1 MGPLLTTV
9 QLLLAG
15 LAAADEPLP
24 ATVEYSRDVRPIL
37 SDACYHCHGPDAG
50 RRKAGLRLDN
60 EAGALGELRGGGR
73 AIVPRKPQDSEL
85 VRRITADDEQER
97 MPPPKSGRKLTAR
110 QIALLRR
117 WVEQGAKWQRHWAF
131 LPPRRPELAPVQHAA
146 WPHNGIDHFVLA
158 RLEREG
164 LNPSPRADHTTLLRR
179 VTLDLTGLPPT
190 PAEVDAFL
198 ADASPNAYE
207 KVVDRLLASPRYGER
222 MAARWLDAARYAD
235 TNGYQNDG
243 ERYMWRWRDWVL
255 DAFNANMRFEQ
266 FTVEQLAG
274 DLLPQPTLSQRIA
287 TGFNRNH
294 RANGEGGII
303 PEEYAVEYVV
313 DRVDT
318 TATVWLGLTMGCAR
332 CHDHKYDPIR
342 QREFY
347 QVFAFFNNVPERG
360 KAIKYGNSPPF
371 IKAPTPQQLRRL
383 EELDRQVR
391 EAEAKWSRLQPMLD
405 QSLAGWEKT
414 RPKLPPTPWTPRQG
428 LLAHLPL
435 GATGK
440 GCFHDGEASFV
451 AGRKGRAVD
460 FDGRRF
466 VDVGDAGSFGY
477 YDKFSLAGWVRQRGA
492 EGGVIVSRM
501 ADVAEG
507 EGYSLHLVH
516 GRLQVNLVKRWLDD
530 ALRVETERS
539 LEPGRWHHVLATYDG
554 SRVAAGVKVYIDGRP
569 EKLRALLDDLN
580 QSFETKEPFRI
591 GGGGGPVG
599 RFHGAIQDVR
609 VYGEVILPE
618 RALVIATPESI
629 DEILGIPSDRRS
641 PGQVRKLR
649 AWFVDNRASDEVR
662 HAADDLDRLRRRH
675 QQFFESIP
683 TTMVMEE
690 MPRPRDTFVLVRG
703 EYDKRGEKV
712 TPGVPAVLGT
722 LPPAMPKNRLGFARW
737 LVDPSNPLTA
747 RVAVNRF
754 WQMYFGTGLVKTV
767 EDFGSQG
774 EWPTHPELLDYLAT
788 EFIASGWDVKAMQRR
803 IVTSATYRQASRV
816 TPQLWQ
822 RDPENRLLARGPR
835 VRLSA
840 ETIRDQALFVSGLLA
855 ERLGGPSVKP
865 YQPPGLWKELTD
877 TDYVADHG
885 EGLYRRSLYTFWKR
899 TVAPPTMMTFDAS
912 PRETCVVREART
924 NTPLQA
930 LALMNDVAFVEAA
943 RMFAQRAMREGGPT
957 PEGRVARAFRLATAR
972 TPRPAENKVLL
983 EALEYH
989 RARYRQHK
997 ATAPR
1002 LLAVGEAP
1010 ADWRL
1015 DAPELAAYTA
1025 VCSLILNLD
1034 EVVTKE

>member
-1 MGPLLTTV
+1 MGRLLATV
-9 QLLLAG
+9 HLLFAG

-24 ATVEYSRDVRPIL
+24 ATVEYNRDVRPIL

-50 RRKAGLRLDN
+50 RRKAGLRLDT
-60 EAGALGELRGGGR
+60 EAGALGKLRRGGR
-73 AIVPRKPQDSEL
+73 AIVPGKPNDSDL
-85 VRRITADDEQER
+85 VRRITADDEQEH
-97 MPPPKSGRKLTAR
+97 MPPPKSGRRLTAR
-110 QIALLRR
+110 QIALLQR

-131 LPPRRPELAPVQHAA
+131 LVPRRPALPAVRNTA
-146 WPHNGIDHFVLA
+146 WPRNGIDYFILA

-164 LNPSPRADHTTLLRR
+164 LAPAPEADRTTLLRR

-198 ADASPNAYE
+198 ADNSPNAYE
-207 KVVDRLLASPRYGER
+207 MVVDRLLASPRYGER

-255 DAFNANMRFEQ
+255 DAFNANMPFDQ
-266 FTVEQLAG
+266 FTIEQLAG

-294 RANGEGGII
+294 RGNGEGGII

-360 KAIKYGNSPPF
+360 KAIKYGNSPPY
-371 IKAPTPQQLRRL
+371 IKAPTLEQQRRL
-383 EELDRQVR
+383 DEIDRQAR
-391 EAEAKWSRLQPMLD
+391 EAQEAWARLQPELD
-405 QSLAGWEKT
+405 KALAQWEKS
-414 RPKLPPTPWTPRQG
+414 RPNLPPTPWAPGQG

-435 GATGK
+435 DGGPS
-440 GCFHDGEASFV
+440 GCFV
-451 AGRKGRAVD
+451 PGRKGKAAD
-460 FDGRRF
+460 FDGRRS
-466 VDVGDAGSFGY
+466 VDGGDVGGFGF
-477 YDKFSLAGWVRQRGA
+477 YDKFSLAAWVQPRGP

-501 ADVAEG
+501 TDVAEG
-507 EGYSLHLVH
+507 DGYSLHLVRS
-516 GRLQVNLVKRWLDD
+516 RLQVNLVKRWLDD
-530 ALRVETERS
+530 ALRVETERT

-554 SRVAAGVKVYIDGRP
+554 SRVAAGVKVCIDGRP
-569 EKLRALLDDLN
+569 EKLRVLLDDLN
-580 QSFETKEPFRI
+580 QSFQTKEPLRI
-591 GGGGGPVG
+591 GGGAGPQG

-609 VYGEVILPE
+609 VYGEAVPPE

-629 DEILGIPSDRRS
+629 DEILGIPADRRT
-641 PGQVRKLR
+641 PGQVSKLR
-649 AWFVDNRASDEVR
+649 AWFLESRAPEEVR
-662 HAADDLDRLRRRH
+662 QAADNLDRLRRRR

-690 MPRPRDTFVLVRG
+690 MPKPRDTFVLVRG
-703 EYDKRGEKV
+703 EYDKHGEKV
-712 TPGVPAVLGT
+712 GPAVPAALGT
-722 LPPAMPKNRLGFARW
+722 LPPGVPKDRLGFARW

-774 EWPTHPELLDYLAT
+774 EWPTHPELLDFLAT
-788 EFIASGWDVKAMQRR
+788 EFIGSGWDVKAMQRR
-803 IVTSATYRQASRV
+803 VVTSATYRQASRV
-816 TPQLWQ
+816 TPELGQ
-822 RDPENRLLARGPR
+822 RDPDNRLLARGPR

-855 ERLGGPSVKP
+855 ERVGGPSVKP
-865 YQPPGLWKELTD
+865 YQPPGLWKELAD
-877 TDYVADHG
+877 TDYIADHG

-899 TVAPPTMMTFDAS
+899 TVAPPGMMTFDAS
-912 PRETCVVREART
+912 PRETCVVRETRT

-943 RMFAQRAMREGGPT
+943 RVLAQRVMREGGPT
-957 PEGRVARAFRLATAR
+957 PEGRLALAFQLATAR
-972 TPRPAENKVLL
+972 TPRQPESKVLL

-989 RARYRQHK
+989 RARYRQQR
-997 ATAPR
+997 AAAPR
-1002 LLAVGEAP
+1002 LLTVGETP
-1010 ADWRL
+1010 ADRRL
-1015 DAPELAAYTA
+1015 DAAELAAYTA

-1034 EVVTKE
+1034 EVVTNE